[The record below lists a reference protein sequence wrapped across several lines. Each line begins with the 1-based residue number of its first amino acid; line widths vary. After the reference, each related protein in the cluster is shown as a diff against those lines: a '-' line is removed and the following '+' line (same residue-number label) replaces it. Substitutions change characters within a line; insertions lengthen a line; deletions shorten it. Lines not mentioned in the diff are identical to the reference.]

1 MIYKLLAMRQRK
13 ALQMLERISD
23 IQGIGLFH
31 QANGKSYTCQ
41 KATLIY
47 ADNGRGKSTLAS
59 ILRSATTGNTS
70 LISTYKTVDGT
81 LPPKVILQFGS
92 GHKVTFENGTWSEQR
107 PELLVFDADFI
118 GRNVHSGGVVS
129 TDHRKNLLEF
139 ALGEAAVAARAAVD
153 KATTDWKAA
162 TDIVQGIVS
171 QLSMYHQGL
180 SLTQFEQLPQVS
192 DIDNE
197 IAALQKRLTAASN
210 VATIQAKPVPKEI
223 VEPLFDI
230 DDLFD
235 GLALS
240 LKDIHSDAE
249 KTVKQHIAKLGGKGA
264 EGWLSQGLQF
274 ISDSNCPLC
283 DQDISNN
290 DLIRAYQTHF
300 NTAYADLKSKI
311 TSLQNK
317 VMNDAAARI
326 IDGFSKSVGVAAAQA
341 NAWAEHVPVPAISFE
356 ATTADTALR
365 VFRDFVTDLVRRKQ
379 AAPAESMGSAKDKAT
394 ASSLWEQVLAPIRS
408 ANEEIEKAEGLIT
421 SYKAQLSSDNVA
433 QLQQQM
439 VRLQVTKNR
448 YDPKAIDLLKQ
459 LSTERI
465 RADAAEKAKKS
476 ARGQFDNLMA
486 TTLSKYQTSIN
497 ALLNNFGASF
507 SIQGMS
513 ANFRGNA
520 PRSEYGLLLRGK
532 DVALEGGS
540 PSFTT
545 ALSEGD
551 KRALAFAFFIAST
564 LEDPKLASRIVVI
577 DDPMCSLDLNRRHY
591 TRTVLKKVHSKAAQL
606 IVLAHDPYFLRD
618 LRDAFRKEVKSVQVA
633 SLQLTATK
641 GNYTDFSS
649 LDIDKE
655 CESEYARHH
664 RLLSE
669 FSEGH
674 GGDSRAVAK
683 AIRPLLEGY
692 LHRRF
697 PGLLPKGHLF
707 GQIVVFIRDASSNSP
722 LSHAKNLVDELN
734 EVNDYA
740 GQFHHETNPD
750 GADSVTITPSE
761 LKTYVGR
768 ALSVVHKGAP

>member
-1 MIYKLLAMRQRK
+1 MFKLSVMKQRTK
-13 ALQMLERISD
+13 LQMLERISD

-31 QANGKSYTCQ
+31 QANGKPYTCQ
-41 KATLIY
+41 KATLVY

-59 ILRSATTGNTS
+59 IFRSATTGNAS
-70 LISTYKTVDGT
+70 LISAYKTVDGT

-92 GHKVTFENGTWSEQR
+92 GHKVSFENGTWSEQR

-118 GRNVHSGGVVS
+118 ERNVHSGGVVN

-139 ALGEAAVAARAAVD
+139 ALGEAAVIARAAVD

-162 TDIVQGIVS
+162 TDIVQGIVN
-171 QLSMYHQGL
+171 QLSGYHQGL

-192 DIDNE
+192 DIDVE
-197 IAALQKRLTAASN
+197 IAVLQKRLAAASN
-210 VATIQAKPVPKEI
+210 VAAIQAKPVPKAI
-223 VEPLFDI
+223 VEPSFDI

-235 GLALS
+235 GLAFS
-240 LKDIHSDAE
+240 LKDIHADAE
-249 KTVKQHIAKLGGKGA
+249 KTVKQHIAKLGGKEA

-274 ISDSNCPLC
+274 ISDSTCPLC

-300 NTAYADLKSKI
+300 NAAYADLKGKVA
-311 TSLQNK
+311 SLQNK
-317 VMNDAAARI
+317 VVIGASPSI
-326 IDGFSKSVGVAAAQA
+326 IDGFSKSVGVAVAQT
-341 NAWAEHVPVPAISFE
+341 NAWTEHVSVPAISFDI
-356 ATTADTALR
+356 ATAETALGA
-365 VFRDFVTDLVRRKQ
+365 FRDFVTDLVRRKQ
-379 AAPAESMGSAKDKAT
+379 LAPAESLGNAEDKAK
-394 ASSLWEQVLAPIRS
+394 AASLWERFLAPVR
-408 ANEEIEKAEGLIT
+408 AVNGEIKKAGEAVT
-421 SYKAQLSSDNVA
+421 SYKAQLSSDSVA
-433 QLQQQM
+433 QLQQQLG
-439 VRLQVTKNR
+439 RLQITKRR
-448 YDPKAIDLLKQ
+448 YDPKVIALLTQ
-459 LSTERI
+459 LATERVSVVST
-465 RADAAEKAKKS
+465 EKAKKS
-476 ARGQFDNLMA
+476 AREKLDSLM
-486 TTLSKYQTSIN
+486 TTALSKYQTSIN

-532 DVALEGGS
+532 NVALEGGP

-551 KRALAFAFFIAST
+551 KRTLAFAFFIAST

-591 TRTVLKKVHSKAAQL
+591 TRTVLKKVHSKSAQL

-618 LRDAFRKEVKSVQVA
+618 LRDAFRKEDKSVQVA
-633 SLQLTATK
+633 SFQLAVAQS
-641 GNYTDFSS
+641 NYTDFAS
-649 LDIDKE
+649 LNIDKE
-655 CESEYARHH
+655 CESEYAKHH

-669 FSEGH
+669 YSEGH

-697 PGLLPKGHLF
+697 PGLLKKARLF
-707 GQIVVFIRDASSNSP
+707 GEVVALIQDSSATSP

-734 EVNDYA
+734 EINDYA
-740 GQFHHETNPD
+740 GQFHHDTNPD
-750 GADSVTITPSE
+750 GADSVTITSTE
-761 LKTYVGR
+761 LKTYVDR

>member
-1 MIYKLLAMRQRK
+1 MD
-13 ALQMLERISD
+13 LQMLERISD

-31 QANGKSYTCQ
+31 QANGKPYTCQ
-41 KATLIY
+41 KATLVY

-59 ILRSATTGNTS
+59 IFRSATTGNAS
-70 LISTYKTVDGT
+70 LINAYKTVDGT
-81 LPPKVILQFGS
+81 LPSKVILQFCS
-92 GHKVTFENGTWSEQR
+92 GHKVSFENGAWTEQR

-118 GRNVHSGGVVS
+118 GRNVHSGGVVN

-139 ALGEAAVAARAAVD
+139 ALGEAAVTARAAVD
-153 KATTDWKAA
+153 KATIDWKAA
-162 TDIVQGIVS
+162 TDIVQGIVNQIS
-171 QLSMYHQGL
+171 GYHQGL
-180 SLTQFEQLPQVS
+180 SLTQFEQLPQIS

-197 IAALQKRLTAASN
+197 IAVRQKRLAAASN
-210 VATIQAKPVPKEI
+210 VATIQEKPVPKAI
-223 VEPLFDI
+223 VEPSFDI

-240 LKDIHSDAE
+240 LKDIHADAE
-249 KTVKQHIAKLGGKGA
+249 KTVKQHIAKLGGTGA

-300 NTAYADLKSKI
+300 NAAYADLKSKV
-311 TSLQNK
+311 TSLQSK
-317 VMNDAAARI
+317 VGTDAAARI
-326 IDGFSKSVGVAAAQA
+326 IDGFSRSVEVASAQA
-341 NAWAEHVPVPAISFE
+341 NAWAEHVPVPAISFD
-356 ATTADTALR
+356 ATAADTTLG

-379 AAPAESMGSAKDKAT
+379 AAPAESLGNPEDKAK
-394 ASSLWEQVLAPIRS
+394 AANLWEQFLVPVRAVN
-408 ANEEIEKAEGLIT
+408 AEIEKAEGLVN

-433 QLQQQM
+433 QLQQQIGQ
-439 VRLQVTKNR
+439 LQVTKRR
-448 YDPKAIDLLKQ
+448 YDPKVIALLAQ
-459 LSTERI
+459 LSKERTH
-465 RADAAEKAKKS
+465 ADTAEKAKKA
-476 ARGQFDNLMA
+476 ARDRLDSLMS

-497 ALLNNFGASF
+497 SLLNNFGASF

-532 DVALEGGS
+532 NVGLEGGP
-540 PSFTT
+540 PSFTN

-551 KRALAFAFFIAST
+551 KRTLAFAFFIASA

-577 DDPMCSLDLNRRHY
+577 DDPMCSLDLNRRHH
-591 TRTVLKKVHSKAAQL
+591 TRTVLKKIHSKSAQL

-618 LRDAFRKEVKSVQVA
+618 LRDAFRKEDKSVQV
-633 SLQLTATK
+633 SSFQLAATQ
-641 GNYTDFSS
+641 GNYTDFTA

-669 FSEGH
+669 FSEGS
-674 GGDSRAVAK
+674 GGDSRAVAR

-697 PGLLPKGHLF
+697 PGLLPKGLLF
-707 GQIVVFIRDASSNSP
+707 GQVVVLIRDSSATSP
-722 LSHAKNLVDELN
+722 LSHANNLVEELN
-734 EVNDYA
+734 EINDYA
-740 GQFHHETNPD
+740 GQFHHGTNPD
-750 GADSVTITPSE
+750 GADSVAITPTE
-761 LKTYVGR
+761 LKTYVDR
-768 ALSVVHKGAP
+768 ALLVVHKGTS

>member
-1 MIYKLLAMRQRK
+1 MG
-13 ALQMLERISD
+13 LQMLERISN

-31 QANGKSYTCQ
+31 QANGKPYTCQ

-47 ADNGRGKSTLAS
+47 ADNGRGKSTLAT
-59 ILRSATTGNTS
+59 IFRSASTGNAS
-70 LISTYKTVDGT
+70 LISAYKTVDGT
-81 LPPKVILQFGS
+81 LPPKVILQFDS
-92 GHKVTFENGTWSEQR
+92 GHKVSFENGAWTEQR

-139 ALGEAAVAARAAVD
+139 ALGEAAVTARAAVD

-171 QLSMYHQGL
+171 QLSGYHQGL
-180 SLTQFEQLPQVS
+180 SLTQFEQLSQVF
-192 DIDNE
+192 DIDTR
-197 IAALQKRLTAASN
+197 IAELKKRLTAARN
-210 VATIQAKPVPKEI
+210 IAAIQAKPVPRVI
-223 VEPLFDI
+223 AEPSFDI
-230 DDLFD
+230 DGLFD
-235 GLALS
+235 VLALS
-240 LKDIHSDAE
+240 LEDVHADAE
-249 KTVKQHIAKLGGKGA
+249 KTVKQHIAKLGGKDA
-264 EGWLSQGLQF
+264 ESWLSQCLQY
-274 ISDSNCPLC
+274 INNSTCPLC

-300 NTAYADLKSKI
+300 NAAYADLKSKVA
-311 TSLQNK
+311 SLQSM
-317 VMNDAAARI
+317 VVTGAAPSI
-326 IDGFSKSVGVAAAQA
+326 IDGISKSVEVAVAQA
-341 NAWAEHVPVPAISFE
+341 NAWAEHVPMPAISFDV
-356 ATTADTALR
+356 ATADRALGA
-365 VFRDFVTDLVRRKQ
+365 FRDVVTDLVRGKQ
-379 AAPAESMGSAKDKAT
+379 AAPAEPLGSTEDKAIAT
-394 ASSLWEQVLAPIRS
+394 KLWKGVLAPVR
-408 ANEEIEKAEGLIT
+408 AVNAEIEKAMELIT
-421 SYKAQLSSDNVA
+421 SYKAQLSSDNVV
-433 QLQQQM
+433 QLQQQIGQ
-439 VRLQVTKNR
+439 LQATKR
-448 YDPKAIDLLKQ
+448 RFDPKVIALISQ
-459 LSTERI
+459 LATARTS
-465 RADAAEKAKKS
+465 ADVAEKAKKS
-476 ARGQFDNLMA
+476 ARDQLDSLMT
-486 TTLSKYQTSIN
+486 TTLGKYQTTIN
-497 ALLNNFGASF
+497 ALLKNFGASF

-532 DVALEGGS
+532 SVALEGGT

-551 KRALAFAFFIAST
+551 KRTLAFAFFIAST

-591 TRTVLKKVHSKAAQL
+591 TRTVLKKVYSRSAQL

-618 LRDAFRKEVKSVQVA
+618 LRDAFRKEDKTVQVA
-633 SLQLTATK
+633 LFQLAVAQ
-641 GNYTDFSS
+641 GNYSDFAT

-664 RLLSE
+664 RLLSS

-674 GGDSRAVAK
+674 GGDSRTVAK

-707 GQIVVFIRDASSNSP
+707 GQIVALIRDSSTASP

-734 EVNDYA
+734 EINDYA
-740 GQFHHETNPD
+740 GQFHHDTNPD
-750 GADSVTITPSE
+750 SADSVTITASE
-761 LKTYVGR
+761 LKTYVDR
-768 ALSVVHKGAP
+768 ALSVVHKGTP